1 MPAYPEPAL
10 IAKGGNPEVCDN
22 LKCILIVPF
31 VFIGPAQV
39 GLSKINFYT
48 KAAGASCVAVKE
60 GDATVP
66 PWKTMPGLKKM
77 HLIIHLNIIHYP
89 FSIIFADIL
98 KL

>member
-1 MPAYPEPAL
+1 LPAYPEPAL

-31 VFIGPAQV
+31 V

-48 KAAGASCVAVKE
+48 KAAAASCVAVKE

>member
-1 MPAYPEPAL
+1 LKTHA
-10 IAKGGNPEVCDN
+10 AKP
-22 LKCILIVPF
+22 
-31 VFIGPAQV
+31 
-39 GLSKINFYT
+39 
-48 KAAGASCVAVKE
+48 VAVKE

-66 PWKTMPGLKKM
+66 PWKIIPGLKKM